1 MLLEV
6 IQSGECKIL
15 QPGQF
20 KRQGGSGSSV
30 KDGREGEGS
39 LPEIGRKE
47 RRKEEKKA
55 RRAEREIKK
64 REEERRKKHQ
74 EGVRHMQQE
83 HADEVAILYQ
93 IHAQDWKNLQ
103 EENEKLMQEGHHGF
117 LHR

>member
-1 MLLEV
+1 MRPLLRTLLEV

-39 LPEIGRKE
+39 PPKIGRKE

-55 RRAEREIKK
+55 RRTERKIKK

-74 EGVRHMQQE
+74 EDVRHMQ
-83 HADEVAILYQ
+83 
-93 IHAQDWKNLQ
+93 
-103 EENEKLMQEGHHGF
+103 
-117 LHR
+117 